1 MRFMVMH
8 KVDARMEAGGPP
20 DPKIIQAMGALVQE
34 SLKSGVFLTGAGL
47 RPSSQRARLTHAAGH
62 WSESHGPYT
71 GENELLAS
79 FAMIRAES
87 LAASA
92 KHARAFAEA
101 NGDTEIEVGPVVE
114 AWDLGLIP
122 KPSTQVPQRFLL
134 LSKAGPAF
142 EQGATAQEARNAA
155 VAELTRVLG
164 ENGAVLAAE
173 VLAPSSKASR
183 LSTAKDGKRTWVD
196 GPFAESKE
204 LIAGFSIL
212 ELLDKAQAMA
222 WAERYAAIL
231 GDNQVDVRELL

>member
-20 DPKIIQAMGALVQE
+20 DPKIIQDMGALVQE
-34 SLKSGVFLTGAGL
+34 GLKNGVFQTGAGL
-47 RPSSQRARLTHAAGH
+47 RPSSQRTRLTRAAGH
-62 WSESHGPYT
+62 WSESHGPYN

-87 LAASA
+87 LADAA
-92 KHARAFAEA
+92 RHARAFAEG
-101 NGDTEIEVGPVVE
+101 NGDSEIEVGPVVE
-114 AWDLGLIP
+114 PWDLGLIP
-122 KPSTQVPQRFLL
+122 KPSQAPQRFLL
-134 LSKAGPAF
+134 LSKASPAF
-142 EQGATAQEARNAA
+142 EQGATAEDARNAA
-155 VAELTRVLG
+155 VAELTRALG
-164 ENGAVLAAE
+164 EKGGLLAAE
-173 VLAPSSKASR
+173 VLAPSSKGSR
-183 LSTAKDGKRTWVD
+183 FSVTKDGKRAWVD

-212 ELLDKAQAMA
+212 ELPDLAQAKA